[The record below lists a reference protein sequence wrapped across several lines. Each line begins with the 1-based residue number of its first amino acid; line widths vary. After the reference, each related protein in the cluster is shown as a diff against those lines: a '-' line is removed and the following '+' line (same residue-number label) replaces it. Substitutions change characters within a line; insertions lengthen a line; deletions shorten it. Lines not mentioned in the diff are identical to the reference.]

1 MAEFRDFDPYV
12 LPYVAG
18 APRPAIDD
26 ALIQSAI
33 RFCKTTYAIN
43 ETILAKAP
51 AKPNITVESVNPD
64 LEVHAVLEVYA
75 PHGQLG
81 VATKPKLRDKY
92 PDGWQDE
99 TVSSTV
105 DLWGW
110 LSLGEN
116 TIRLVPYLTQATTD
130 KVLTIEVAMR
140 PRRLAATLPDLLLS
154 RWPDEIAFGAL
165 ALLHSHTNVPYAKGE
180 LVEGFGAAY
189 SSGISKAADEV
200 EAGFNRAQ
208 LRTGLDE
215 FA

>member
-1 MAEFRDFDPYV
+1 MASFRDFDPFV

-26 ALIQSAI
+26 ALVQAAI

-43 ETILAKAP
+43 ETIAAKVP
-51 AKPNITVESVNPD
+51 AKPNVTVESTNPD
-64 LEVHAVLEVYA
+64 LEVHAVLEVYG
-75 PHGQLG
+75 PDGKLE
-81 VATKPKLRDKY
+81 VATKDSLVRKY

-99 TVSSTV
+99 TGATPS

-110 LSLGEN
+110 MSLGEN
-116 TIRLVPYLTQATTD
+116 TVRLVPYLTAATTD
-130 KVLTIEVAMR
+130 KVLTIEVSMR
-140 PRRLAATLPDLLLS
+140 PKRLAGTLPDLLLS
-154 RWPDEIAFGAL
+154 RWPDEIGFGAL
-165 ALLHSHTNVPYAKGE
+165 AILHSHVAVPYANAQ
-180 LVEGFGAAY
+180 LVEGFAAAF

-200 EAGFNRAQ
+200 EAGYNRAQ

>member
-26 ALIQSAI
+26 ALVQAAI

-43 ETILAKAP
+43 ETIAAKVP
-51 AKPNITVESVNPD
+51 AKPNLTVESVNPD
-64 LEVHAVLEVYA
+64 LEVHSVLEVYG
-75 PHGQLG
+75 PDGQLE
-81 VATKPKLRDKY
+81 VATKPMLRDRY

-99 TVSSTV
+99 TATEAA
-105 DLWGW
+105 DLWAW

-116 TIRLVPYLTQATTD
+116 TIRLVPYLTTATTD
-130 KVLTIEVAMR
+130 KVLSIEVSMR
-140 PRRLAATLPDLLLS
+140 PKRTAGTLPDLLLS

-165 ALLHSHTNVPYAKGE
+165 AILHSHSNVPYADASRVQGY
-180 LVEGFGAAY
+180 AAAFD
-189 SSGISKAADEV
+189 SAISKAADEV

-215 FA
+215 FP

>member
-1 MAEFRDFDPYV
+1 MAEFRDFDAYV

-26 ALIQSAI
+26 ALVQAAI

-43 ETILAKAP
+43 ETIAAKVP
-51 AKPNITVESVNPD
+51 AKPSLAVESTNPD
-64 LEVHAVLEVYA
+64 LEVHAVLEVYG
-75 PHGQLG
+75 PNGKLD
-81 VATKPKLRDKY
+81 VATKRDLVIRY
-92 PDGWQDE
+92 PDGWQE
-99 TVSSTV
+99 QTV
-105 DLWGW
+105 DIPEDLWAW

-116 TIRLVPYLTQATTD
+116 TIRLVPYLTVATTD
-130 KVLTIEVAMR
+130 KVLTIEVSMR
-140 PRRLAATLPDLLLS
+140 PKKTATTLPDLLLT

-165 ALLHSHTNVPYAKGE
+165 ALLHSHVNVPYANAT
-180 LVEGFGAAY
+180 LVEGYGAAF

-215 FA
+215 FP